1 MPQAATRISHK
12 AFWPKQKLLAVF
24 ANFLY
29 RTDGKHKMVCTS
41 FQNYHN
47 FPNKKVILYIQPDML
62 FPGIK
67 PNKIFLMLISIV
79 FLIHLQGTEFQGNEI
94 MLEGQLW
101 EKQKR
106 EEKKR
111 TKKEKN
117 RHTSWAHH
125 PHSGSSARHLVQDA
139 AFEDAHLLFSE
150 MEDKM
155 RGYGLFSYW
164 EVYTV
169 LDQNV
174 FWKLK

>member
-1 MPQAATRISHK
+1 MSQAATRISHK
-12 AFWPKQKLLAVF
+12 AFWPKQKLLSTF

-29 RTDGKHKMVCTS
+29 STDGKHKTVCTS
-41 FQNYHN
+41 FKNYHN

-79 FLIHLQGTEFQGNEI
+79 FLIHLPGTEFQGNEI
-94 MLEGQLW
+94 MLERRAIVRKM
-101 EKQKR
+101 EKR
-106 EEKKR
+106 REKK
-111 TKKEKN
+111 KKI

-125 PHSGSSARHLVQDA
+125 PHSGSSARHLLQDA

-150 MEDKM
+150 MEDEM

-169 LDQNV
+169 LDQSV
-174 FWKLK
+174 SWKLK